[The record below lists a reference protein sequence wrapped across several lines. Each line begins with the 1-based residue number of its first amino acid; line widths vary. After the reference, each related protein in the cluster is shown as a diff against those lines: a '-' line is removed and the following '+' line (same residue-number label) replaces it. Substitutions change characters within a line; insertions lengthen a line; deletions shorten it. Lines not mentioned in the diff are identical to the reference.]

1 MGVESGTDLA
11 YFFETDDF
19 GVADNF
25 TSPALGSVNGIFDAE
40 TIEVELG
47 GDVAV
52 LAPQPTL
59 KARTSDLTGVTE
71 GSAVT
76 ISGTNYLVK
85 DRFDDGTGTTELQ
98 LEEA

>member
-1 MGVESGTDLA
+1 MAIESGTDLA

-19 GVADNF
+19 GTSANF

-47 GDVAV
+47 GDVGV
-52 LAPQPTL
+52 LAPQPTF
-59 KARTSDLTGVTE
+59 KARTSDLTGVSE

-76 ISGTNYLVK
+76 ISSTNYLVK
-85 DRFDDGTGTTELQ
+85 NRMDDGTGTTELQ
-98 LEEA
+98 REEA